1 MATHG
6 EEEESQMA
14 TASGIEKPVGKITQ
28 MNTTSVALAAALAE
42 EKPDLW
48 SKSMIRLYF
57 IMGIGYL
64 VSTMN
69 GFGMVP
75 LHTGRNAPTCAAD
88 LIQTAPSWERSMP

>member
-1 MATHG
+1 
-6 EEEESQMA
+6 MA
-14 TASGIEKPVGKITQ
+14 TATGIEKPVGKITQ
-28 MNTTSVALAAALAE
+28 VNTTSLALAAALAE

-69 GFGMVP
+69 GFGMT
-75 LHTGRNAPTCAAD
+75 LRNTLGAMYRLVSLT
-88 LIQTAPSWERSMP
+88 